1 MPAGPLPRREPCRRH
16 PASRCSHRSP
26 PRAGPHRSGCHV
38 PLGQGMRRLARC
50 DGETATTTRPQTAL
64 GDAFLR
70 SAPIPRYAGRQAAGR
85 CGPVRG
91 VHRDSSEAPRRA
103 AQSPRFGMP
112 LVILSSPSPEP
123 GQGTGVLGPGC
134 GRGGL
139 RFSCPGRHA
148 QRRRTTGGPA
158 VPSCELPAHGKE
170 LRARCGRDP
179 GRTALPSPGAARHD
193 HIAVDGSWRRGV
205 PAKLGRRGGCGWS
218 RAGVAGDRCAA
229 RAQAGAMTGSRVP
242 DGGRAVQPGLAGI
255 RG

>member
-1 MPAGPLPRREPCRRH
+1 
-16 PASRCSHRSP
+16 
-26 PRAGPHRSGCHV
+26 
-38 PLGQGMRRLARC
+38 MRRLARC

-123 GQGTGVLGPGC
+123 GQGTGALVPAADAAVFGSPALAGTPSGAGRPVRRPFLAASCRPTARSCGPDAAAI
-134 GRGGL
+134 L
-139 RFSCPGRHA
+139 GRH
-148 QRRRTTGGPA
+148 GPA
-158 VPSCELPAHGKE
+158 L
-170 LRARCGRDP
+170 ARCCPARSHSSRWVLAAWGSRETWAAGRV
-179 GRTALPSPGAARHD
+179 RVVT
-193 HIAVDGSWRRGV
+193 
-205 PAKLGRRGGCGWS
+205 GRRCW
-218 RAGVAGDRCAA
+218 RQVCCPC
-229 RAQAGAMTGSRVP
+229 AGAMTGSRVP